1 MKNPSWLSLFLST
14 CISFYLTWPCTCW
27 WCTKHD
33 KSVGYFLF
41 TWSKKKKKN
50 LTQWNHIL
58 IVVDRREFPS
68 CWTWVAS
75 IPKCFSSRIPALK
88 DVKIFFF
95 HCCHI
100 VYLQKSNSC
109 TCCQYEPVIP
119 QCSRCVLDVMF
130 IVLGFH
136 SLVDYLTSFSGV
148 DLSSLMFSEDVPLPL
163 PSWQVDVQI
172 VLYLVDMFAQIE
184 LLLLSRNS
192 YFYIHF
198 CTLRVVTCIF
208 FFSITCNIS

>member
-1 MKNPSWLSLFLST
+1 MKDEKPILVEFVFKYLHLFLPNLT
-14 CISFYLTWPCTCW
+14 LHLLVVYKARQISGVLFIYLIQ
-27 WCTKHD
+27 
-33 KSVGYFLF
+33 
-41 TWSKKKKKN
+41 KKKKN

-58 IVVDRREFPS
+58 IVVDWREFTS
-68 CWTWVAS
+68 CWTWVVS

-95 HCCHI
+95 I
-100 VYLQKSNSC
+100 VVILF
-109 TCCQYEPVIP
+109 TCKKVTRARVVNMNQLFLD
-119 QCSRCVLDVMF
+119 VLDVMF

-148 DLSSLMFSEDVPLPL
+148 DLSLMFSEDVPLPL

-172 VLYLVDMFAQIE
+172 VLFLVDMFAQIE
-184 LLLLSRNS
+184 LSRNS

>member
-41 TWSKKKKKN
+41 TWSKKKT

-95 HCCHI
+95 FI
-100 VYLQKSNSC
+100 VVILF
-109 TCCQYEPVIP
+109 TCKKVTRARVVNMNQLFLD
-119 QCSRCVLDVMF
+119 VLDVMF

-148 DLSSLMFSEDVPLPL
+148 DLSLMFSEDVPLPL

>member
-14 CISFYLTWPCTCW
+14 FISFYLTWPCTCW

-41 TWSKKKKKN
+41 TWSKKKT

-75 IPKCFSSRIPALK
+75 IPKMLQLTHSCFKRCKDFFFSSLSYCLLAKKVTRARVVNMNQLFL
-88 DVKIFFF
+88 D
-95 HCCHI
+95 
-100 VYLQKSNSC
+100 
-109 TCCQYEPVIP
+109 
-119 QCSRCVLDVMF
+119 VLDVMF

-148 DLSSLMFSEDVPLPL
+148 DLSLMFSEDVPLPL

-172 VLYLVDMFAQIE
+172 VLFLVDMFAQIE
-184 LLLLSRNS
+184 LSRNS